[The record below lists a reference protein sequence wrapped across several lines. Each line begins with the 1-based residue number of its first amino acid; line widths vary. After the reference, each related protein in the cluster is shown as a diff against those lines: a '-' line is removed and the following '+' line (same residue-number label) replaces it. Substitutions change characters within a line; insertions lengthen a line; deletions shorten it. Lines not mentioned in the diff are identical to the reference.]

1 MDVFLYLHFPHL
13 FSSLPTNGDL
23 LTIGGQ
29 FGELFLTEIWR
40 LSNDVW
46 TLVGNLQNP
55 VYMGSSIFIDKQIYV
70 FAGPEFDSSIRMR
83 SIQRIDISDDEK
95 IDNVIVIGEQ
105 NGDFYY
111 PVLYHAE
118 KDYCVVNKM

>member
-1 MDVFLYLHFPHL
+1 
-13 FSSLPTNGDL
+13 
-23 LTIGGQ
+23 
-29 FGELFLTEIWR
+29 
-40 LSNDVW
+40 
-46 TLVGNLQNP
+46 
-55 VYMGSSIFIDKQIYV
+55 MGSSIFIDKKIYV
-70 FAGPEFDSSIRMR
+70 FAGPVFDSSIRMR

-95 IDNVIVIGEQ
+95 IENVIVIGEQ